1 MSSLPAIL
9 LSSPLLLLASP
20 HFPRQPLLPPSVH
33 LTLKEEDTDSFTRT
47 QLETAGANNSGSPD
61 QTDWGYFEGDIVGV
75 SVEWNNGRVMMA
87 IREEMLTVCCQ
98 NGWLEKLWPGGRVPY
113 QLSPSFSQW
122 QRDVIE
128 GAISEIECST
138 CVRDLHK

>member
-1 MSSLPAIL
+1 MLTSSLV
-9 LSSPLLLLASP
+9 LAAP
-20 HFPRQPLLPPSVH
+20 HFPRQPLLPASVQ
-33 LTLKEEDTDSFTRT
+33 LTVREEDTRT
-47 QLETAGANNSGSPD
+47 FSRAQLVRQGHHNTSAD
-61 QTDWGYFEGDIVGV
+61 QADWGYFEGDIVGV
-75 SVEWNNGRVMMA
+75 SVEWNNGRVMMT